1 MDYREYAPAPELS
14 ALVDRYWS
22 LEGINAALE
31 GEPLLPDGH
40 SEIVVHLADPFAGQ
54 GRQLWAGQLDRAVTL
69 TPSRSVCAFGVRFRP
84 FGAWAFTG
92 FSQDLL
98 VGRIVA
104 LDTVWKHSFAERIGN
119 APTME
124 ARVAAANAYLGAQ
137 PRRTPDRRLTTA
149 VSMIEAAPFTRIDDI
164 ARNAA
169 CGRRHLERLFREQ
182 VGLPPKTLGLITQLQ
197 RAVRLRRTF
206 EDWSWSRI
214 AAESGYY
221 DQSHL
226 IAAFRRIGGDA
237 PSELLRSQAE
247 FSRAMVRDQ
256 GAIR

>member
-1 MDYREYAPAPELS
+1 MA
-14 ALVDRYWS
+14 
-22 LEGINAALE
+22 
-31 GEPLLPDGH
+31 
-40 SEIVVHLADPFAGQ
+40 
-54 GRQLWAGQLDRAVTL
+54 
-69 TPSRSVCAFGVRFRP
+69 
-84 FGAWAFTG
+84 
-92 FSQDLL
+92 
-98 VGRIVA
+98 
-104 LDTVWKHSFAERIGN
+104 
-119 APTME
+119 
-124 ARVAAANAYLGAQ
+124 ARVVAANAYLCAQ

-149 VSMIEAAPFTRIDDI
+149 VSMIEAAPFTRIADI

-182 VGLPPKTLGLITQLQ
+182 VGLSPKSLGLIIQLQ

-206 EDWSWSRI
+206 EYWSWSRI